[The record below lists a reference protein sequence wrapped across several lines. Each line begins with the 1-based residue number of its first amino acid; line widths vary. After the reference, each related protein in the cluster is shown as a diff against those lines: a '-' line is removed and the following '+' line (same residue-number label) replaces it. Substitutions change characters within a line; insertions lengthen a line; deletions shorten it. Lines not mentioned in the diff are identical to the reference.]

1 MSSSVI
7 NVRDVKNTA
16 EELDNLLI
24 PNEIYDL
31 TISRNSDKIQEYFID
46 NPKLML
52 DFVGFNSTLK
62 RSSILSSDRKCGCF
76 YTIPW
81 VTKYAS
87 TNNLN
92 KTILLFNQQLK
103 IYQYMIRNWYSET
116 GMSNLRYLS
125 MLALDMI
132 NELRRFNYN
141 INNNLNSSSLLS
153 KKYIVNKFNDTREI
167 INYFNKLKTI

>member
-7 NVRDVKNTA
+7 NVRNVKNTA

-62 RSSILSSDRKCGCF
+62 RSSVLSSDRKCGCF
-76 YTIPW
+76 YTVPW
-81 VTKYAS
+81 VTKYAD

-92 KTILLFNQQLK
+92 KRLEKLSKDNNELRAKNDSYSKELK
-103 IYQYMIRNWYSET
+103 
-116 GMSNLRYLS
+116 
-125 MLALDMI
+125 LALD
-132 NELRRFNYN
+132 EL
-141 INNNLNSSSLLS
+141 
-153 KKYIVNKFNDTREI
+153 EQI
-167 INYFNKLKTI
+167 IKDLGI